1 MVAVARKGTLGWASE
16 VFERRDSALL
26 LIGYAGALG
35 RGDLVGLTC
44 GDITAHPRGG
54 LLLPATATTRAGD
67 KRLSAAESHASCP
80 PCAAARWLRVAGA
93 FDHGG
98 RAALIR
104 LLKFGEP
111 FNHHVCG
118 ESLPRTRARMPLFR
132 SIRKNGNLSA
142 TPLSGSSMHLVIR
155 RRARLAGYDEDFV
168 ARLGVQSLRAGF
180 ITQAV
185 RNGADPH
192 SILRYTGHVRVAALQ
207 RYTEGDQPVD
217 DAVPPLGL

>member
-1 MVAVARKGTLGWASE
+1 VAREGAVGWASE

-35 RGDLVGLTC
+35 RADLVGLTC
-44 GDITAHPRGG
+44 GDVTAHPRGG
-54 LLLPATATTRAGD
+54 LLLPAAATSRAGD

-80 PCAAARWLRVAGA
+80 PCAAARWLQVAGA

-98 RAALIR
+98 RAAVTR

-111 FNHHVCG
+111 FDQHVCG

-132 SIRKNGNLSA
+132 SVRKNGNISA
-142 TPLSGSSMHLVIR
+142 TPLCGSSMHLAIR

-180 ITQAV
+180 ITQAA

-192 SILRYTGHVRVAALQ
+192 TIRRYTGHVSLAALQ
-207 RYTEGDQPVD
+207 RYTERDRPVD